1 MSNNH
6 LDHHDPID
14 PAKPV
19 LERIH
24 PWIYAIAVG
33 LVAWFALAAWILFDH
48 GFGHRSEVSLP
59 LTMMSLLFLVAVLLP
74 WTLARV
80 WMRHRMPHEGNEGH
94 LSEAALRDWGLR
106 DFSVWG
112 GKIKGS
118 HAAIDVL
125 LPLAAV
131 AFGLTAIGIVFL
143 IEARFAS

>member
-6 LDHHDPID
+6 LDHHDPAHPGKIVFD
-14 PAKPV
+14 
-19 LERIH
+19 RIH
-24 PWIYAIAVG
+24 PRIYAIAVG

-48 GFGHRSEVSLP
+48 GLGQRGEVSLP
-59 LTMMSLLFLVAVLLP
+59 LAMMSFLFLMAVLLP
-74 WTLARV
+74 WTLSRV
-80 WMRHRMPHEGNEGH
+80 WVRHRMREEGEPSDAG
-94 LSEAALRDWGLR
+94 LRDWGLR

-112 GKIKGS
+112 AKIKGS

>member
-6 LDHHDPID
+6 LDHHDPVD

-24 PWIYAIAVG
+24 PRIYAIAVG
-33 LVAWFALAAWILFDH
+33 LVAWFALSAWILFDH
-48 GFGHRSEVSLP
+48 SFGQRSEVSLS
-59 LTMMSLLFLVAVLLP
+59 LTMMSVLFLVAVLLP
-74 WTLARV
+74 WTLSRV
-80 WMRHRMPHEGNEGH
+80 WTRYRMRDEGQPSDG
-94 LSEAALRDWGLR
+94 ALREWGLR

-112 GKIKGS
+112 AKIKGS

-131 AFGLTAIGIVFL
+131 AFGLTAIGIAFL

>member
-6 LDHHDPID
+6 LDHHDPVD
-14 PAKPV
+14 PARPV

-33 LVAWFALAAWILFDH
+33 LVAWFALSAWVLFDH
-48 GFGHRSEVSLP
+48 GFGQHSEGSLS
-59 LTMMSLLFLVAVLLP
+59 LTMVSVLFLVAVLLP
-74 WTLARV
+74 WTLLRV
-80 WMRHRMPHEGNEGH
+80 WTRHRIREEGQP
-94 LSEAALRDWGLR
+94 SDVALRDWGLR

-112 GKIKGS
+112 AKIKGS
-118 HAAIDVL
+118 HAAIDIL

-131 AFGLTAIGIVFL
+131 TFGLTAIGIVFL